1 MEKAFNFFINAF
13 RSIIYNVGQ
22 HTQFS
27 VYGLNVNLIDIL
39 LGGILLSMIIS
50 VFWKGAKG

>member
-1 MEKAFNFFINAF
+1 MEQAFNFFINAF
-13 RSIIYNVGQ
+13 RSIMYHVGL

-27 VYGLNVNLIDIL
+27 IYGLNVNLIDIF
-39 LGGILLSMIIS
+39 LGGILLSMIIG